1 MLTMSER
8 IKDRLPDHGT
18 KYAVLT
24 TLFRAKRTGRFA
36 TIKEL
41 QEAIV
46 EEHGDRESFVS
57 KRHVSG
63 TVTYL
68 REILEEFGYTIVNK
82 QSFGYKIKNLQEFEI
97 IQQ

>member
-1 MLTMSER
+1 MLMMRER
-8 IKDRLPDHGT
+8 KRDRLPDHGT
-18 KYAVLT
+18 KYAVLI
-24 TLFRAKRTGRFA
+24 TLFSAKRTGRFA

-41 QEAIV
+41 QEAIT
-46 EEHGDRESFVS
+46 EEHNDRESFVS
-57 KRHVSG
+57 EQHVSK